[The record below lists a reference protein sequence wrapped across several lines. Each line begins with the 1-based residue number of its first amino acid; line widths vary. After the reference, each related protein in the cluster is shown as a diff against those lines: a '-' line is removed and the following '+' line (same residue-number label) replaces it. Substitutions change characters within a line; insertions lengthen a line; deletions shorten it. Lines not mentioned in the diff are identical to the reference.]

1 MMGEHFMRVGTLN
14 VSTLPGRA
22 ADVFE
27 LGYAHQLDILLLQE
41 SRLPRD
47 SFGSFATMAKHRG
60 WQLCIHDQVPVV
72 NGGGYKWGVVTLSRW
87 PVEAVQP
94 PSCIPSGR
102 GGVLRV
108 WRPRQRPLLMVNL
121 YLPASSRTEAAEILT
136 NVFEYVAS
144 TGEDAII
151 AGDFNLT
158 EEMWPISSALISGRW
173 RSANEMLLGDR
184 VRPPTHRQA
193 DGAYS
198 RCIDFALGTPHI
210 VFTHREQH
218 RGPADHDLVAY
229 DVLLNHGREKV
240 VRFPLRPLLLHEPV
254 SQDRWSEIWSG
265 SRDDFAQLCESGDVE
280 GAWQLLS
287 HAAERAMGAT
297 GGHAPRGEPKAPSE
311 VAPTSTKAPS
321 CQGLRERQLRRLARR
336 AREFL
341 LENGGISERCSLYN
355 KIVRT
360 ALALNVCGEGVEN
373 IMHEAVRL
381 ASAEAERNSRDRL
394 QQWSQQMQWDVGK
407 AAKWVTRDTPA
418 IPEPAQGE
426 AWIRP
431 LSPNERLAE
440 ARKVWEPQWTDT
452 ATEPEE
458 DTAAFVS
465 EFLDAGDKLDVA
477 TVVVTATE
485 LQQFVRRSL
494 CKATGMDGWSA
505 RDLLCLPQDFWEEV
519 ILLWRAM
526 LKWYRVP
533 KAWKDIRIALLAKPG
548 GDYRPLSIGAVLWRA
563 LGTAACRR
571 LRSWVLGWAKQE
583 LQGGLPGRG
592 VQGVHDPLLSDFE
605 LAAQG
610 QGELAGSKVD
620 LKRCFDNIRPRQAL
634 TVCAHLGMPPELVGL
649 IADYYQ
655 GQRRFLAVSG
665 QADPCPIVV
674 SRGLQ
679 QGCPFS
685 VILVN
690 AVNAV
695 WIAAAQRAAP
705 GVSLRIFL
713 DDRTLWTLTPGEAG
727 VDSLVAAVEAGA
739 PVDQHFGMVVH
750 PGKIASFGSS
760 ARVRRRLAVHSALLG
775 QPCTYFKLLGIHYC
789 VVANRPAPELEALTA
804 LIQLRS
810 ERVAKVARMPALRRA
825 LLRTTVLS
833 LFQWAGPWQRY
844 AKNQL
849 TKWTSAIEVAM
860 WGGSRPKGR
869 SKLLGCAALG
879 GPETSVDFAL
889 ALSTL
894 RHEWSRAQAAACQG
908 RGDCEPGRQ
917 LRALCLR
924 WGWTYENGVL
934 DTLVGTFVPGHH
946 TLGAI
951 RRAAVQAWHQELW
964 DSEARTDGALPLG
977 RRALVLGALQE
988 LALSGGRDAMR
999 VATACAIDGVLLSH
1013 FKEPVAFTCEC
1024 GLQSPSRAHLTFD
1037 CSAAAETDV
1046 LVATESYERKLLFK
1060 VVPLPEK
1067 VPRPGPVTCEDQL
1080 LALCSGA
1087 AATGSTVLF
1096 ATDGGCLVQ
1105 RGLELWQ
1112 RAAWCVV
1119 AQLDT
1124 DTCSWSGLVGDGEQT
1139 PAAGERM
1146 ALWHALW
1153 LVRRTGCRAR
1163 LLSDNHAAV
1172 LRLRNG
1178 WSRGIW
1184 QGPLER
1190 FWREAGEGLADR
1202 AEIEW
1207 IPSHNKRQ
1215 EWTAPWSYSVA
1226 QLRHLNELA
1235 DQGCSL
1241 CLLPLRMQW
1250 TASQA
1255 AFFEALD
1262 WSSRAAKRQLKATA
1276 PCVDAARKALS
1287 EFFVPRA

>member
-1 MMGEHFMRVGTLN
+1 
-14 VSTLPGRA
+14 
-22 ADVFE
+22 
-27 LGYAHQLDILLLQE
+27 
-41 SRLPRD
+41 
-47 SFGSFATMAKHRG
+47 
-60 WQLCIHDQVPVV
+60 
-72 NGGGYKWGVVTLSRW
+72 
-87 PVEAVQP
+87 
-94 PSCIPSGR
+94 
-102 GGVLRV
+102 
-108 WRPRQRPLLMVNL
+108 
-121 YLPASSRTEAAEILT
+121 
-136 NVFEYVAS
+136 
-144 TGEDAII
+144 
-151 AGDFNLT
+151 
-158 EEMWPISSALISGRW
+158 
-173 RSANEMLLGDR
+173 
-184 VRPPTHRQA
+184 
-193 DGAYS
+193 
-198 RCIDFALGTPHI
+198 
-210 VFTHREQH
+210 
-218 RGPADHDLVAY
+218 
-229 DVLLNHGREKV
+229 
-240 VRFPLRPLLLHEPV
+240 
-254 SQDRWSEIWSG
+254 
-265 SRDDFAQLCESGDVE
+265 
-280 GAWQLLS
+280 
-287 HAAERAMGAT
+287 
-297 GGHAPRGEPKAPSE
+297 
-311 VAPTSTKAPS
+311 
-321 CQGLRERQLRRLARR
+321 
-336 AREFL
+336 
-341 LENGGISERCSLYN
+341 
-355 KIVRT
+355 
-360 ALALNVCGEGVEN
+360 
-373 IMHEAVRL
+373 
-381 ASAEAERNSRDRL
+381 
-394 QQWSQQMQWDVGK
+394 
-407 AAKWVTRDTPA
+407 
-418 IPEPAQGE
+418 
-426 AWIRP
+426 
-431 LSPNERLAE
+431 
-440 ARKVWEPQWTDT
+440 
-452 ATEPEE
+452 
-458 DTAAFVS
+458 
-465 EFLDAGDKLDVA
+465 
-477 TVVVTATE
+477 
-485 LQQFVRRSL
+485 
-494 CKATGMDGWSA
+494 
-505 RDLLCLPQDFWEEV
+505 
-519 ILLWRAM
+519 
-526 LKWYRVP
+526 
-533 KAWKDIRIALLAKPG
+533 
-548 GDYRPLSIGAVLWRA
+548 
-563 LGTAACRR
+563 
-571 LRSWVLGWAKQE
+571 
-583 LQGGLPGRG
+583 
-592 VQGVHDPLLSDFE
+592 
-605 LAAQG
+605 
-610 QGELAGSKVD
+610 
-620 LKRCFDNIRPRQAL
+620 
-634 TVCAHLGMPPELVGL
+634 
-649 IADYYQ
+649 
-655 GQRRFLAVSG
+655 
-665 QADPCPIVV
+665 
-674 SRGLQ
+674 
-679 QGCPFS
+679 
-685 VILVN
+685 
-690 AVNAV
+690 
-695 WIAAAQRAAP
+695 
-705 GVSLRIFL
+705 
-713 DDRTLWTLTPGEAG
+713 
-727 VDSLVAAVEAGA
+727 
-739 PVDQHFGMVVH
+739 
-750 PGKIASFGSS
+750 
-760 ARVRRRLAVHSALLG
+760 
-775 QPCTYFKLLGIHYC
+775 
-789 VVANRPAPELEALTA
+789 
-804 LIQLRS
+804 
-810 ERVAKVARMPALRRA
+810 
-825 LLRTTVLS
+825 
-833 LFQWAGPWQRY
+833 
-844 AKNQL
+844 
-849 TKWTSAIEVAM
+849 M

-1067 VPRPGPVTCEDQL
+1067 VPRPGPVTGEDQL

-1119 AQLDT
+1119 ARLDN

-1255 AFFEALD
+1255 AFCEALD